1 MPYGHLKP
9 LTEAELA
16 VLAGGPVRKR
26 DFDDASRWKVAKD
39 KYYFLRQR
47 QEKLAVAELPLGA
60 PQTRTSTLNRT
71 LPDPE
76 PTQTQ
81 TLNRH
86 PAAGGA
92 AQTAAS
98 ASCVASGVAAQARAA
113 AAADA
118 AGTLSQPARF
128 ELKGV
133 HSIKQAVRLR
143 HRRLVAC
150 AAALQR
156 RRERR
161 LGAQVP
167 RTGADACAGRGGCWK
182 SLAPGSSFCWGPALQ
197 GSTSPSSSWSSTPG
211 QAVQDRREVRRAPPH
226 PPCALARVPA
236 TPRAPRTEPA
246 HVPAALHRPHLAR
259 TPACTSTPLCPRVR
273 RCSI

>member
-1 MPYGHLKP
+1 MEARADRESRPRDKNGVLMPMLLGHLKP

-98 ASCVASGVAAQARAA
+98 ASRCFKTGVESPW
-113 AAADA
+113 
-118 AGTLSQPARF
+118 GLS
-128 ELKGV
+128 
-133 HSIKQAVRLR
+133 
-143 HRRLVAC
+143 
-150 AAALQR
+150 
-156 RRERR
+156 
-161 LGAQVP
+161 
-167 RTGADACAGRGGCWK
+167 
-182 SLAPGSSFCWGPALQ
+182 
-197 GSTSPSSSWSSTPG
+197 
-211 QAVQDRREVRRAPPH
+211 
-226 PPCALARVPA
+226 
-236 TPRAPRTEPA
+236 
-246 HVPAALHRPHLAR
+246 
-259 TPACTSTPLCPRVR
+259 
-273 RCSI
+273 